1 MDAEQLDEM
10 VTSKVKD
17 AVCASQA
24 ELLKGI
30 GDLFSQISSSQNDSN
45 EEQLNKI
52 SSLLSSGD
60 YPKFKRKS
68 NEEQFKQNAK
78 VMFKLDEAEK
88 SLELNNVEKS
98 KESIVEGNF
107 LSCSTWFISFV
118 RVFSNCFIFRSLNI
132 IMP

>member
-88 SLELNNVEKS
+88 SLELNNVEK
-98 KESIVEGNF
+98 KQGKH
-107 LSCSTWFISFV
+107 C
-118 RVFSNCFIFRSLNI
+118 RR
-132 IMP
+132 